1 MAEAAILAAL
11 QLLGQAL
18 ATEIVRLASS
28 HASEIAPTISDLE
41 TKMNNITMEL
51 RVMHSLLDQI
61 DTHDQRNKTMATW
74 LIEVQKTADQIKDI
88 GDEFIHLVGN
98 QKFGKRFYLKSLFK
112 EPKSL
117 IALKQIATQL
127 ETAEKSLKLL
137 GELKERWV
145 SITSAEPG
153 SSTNNTNQRP
163 VQETVTPYL
172 IDEPDIVGIDENREK
187 LTNLI
192 NSKEPHLSLISVW
205 GMGGIGKTTLVT
217 SVFDREKEN
226 FSCHAWIRIGQAY
239 KPDGVIRNII
249 SEICANGQSNQIKTD
264 HMNLRGLKET
274 LRRLLQQKKYLIVLD
289 DVWDQNSYQRICDVF
304 ADVQQGSRIII
315 TTRNAD
321 VASLARE
328 TNRLELTPLP
338 DKESWKIFS
347 NKAFQ
352 FEQKHVC
359 PTPLEELAKQIVSK
373 CNGLPLAL
381 VCLGS
386 LLCGKTES
394 EWKRIYDQLP
404 WELENNTTLHR
415 LKNVLNHS
423 FNYFPKHLK
432 QCFLYCCMFPEN
444 YLFARKKLIRLW
456 IAEGFVEQIGGST
469 LEETA
474 EGYLSEL
481 INHSML
487 RVIKKNYSGR
497 VKRCQMHDTFRMLA
511 TSLCMKDN
519 FCLLYEGEF
528 INRNAH
534 VRRLSVIKFDNN
546 IGYQVPLQQLRTLMT
561 FDLSMLNSPLLTKD
575 IVQFTYLTVL
585 SLENLSIE
593 SVHHNIGNLFNLH
606 YLGLRNTKVKFLPDS
621 IEKLHDLQTLDIMES
636 EICKL
641 PDGIVHLK
649 KLRHLYAEVLID
661 STFKSFP
668 SRSGIYVPK
677 GLFYLKDLQTLK
689 AVDSNSMVAEE
700 LGNLTQLRSLRIWNV
715 KENESTGLCT
725 SLSKMSSLSKLA
737 INASNENE
745 LLQLENLNLPQIQKL
760 ILNAQLKENM
770 LDQSPL
776 FQTSGKGIHELWLG
790 WSQLQND
797 PLPSLSHLKNLTF
810 LALRKA
816 YEGQRLTFKAG
827 WFPKLKIL
835 VLRDMPKLIQV
846 EIEQGTMVSLEQIT
860 FQELNQLVKLP
871 NGSQHLMNLKRMICK
886 DTCFEE
892 FKNKGTHKICHF
904 NCQVV

>member
-1 MAEAAILAAL
+1 MAEAAVLAAL
-11 QLLGQAL
+11 ELLGEAL

-41 TKMNNITMEL
+41 TRMNNIKMEL
-51 RVMHSLLDQI
+51 RVMQSLLDQMDI
-61 DTHDQRNKTMATW
+61 NDQSNKTMVAW
-74 LIEVQKTADQIKDI
+74 LVEVQNAADRIKDI

-117 IALKQIATQL
+117 IALKQIASRL

-145 SITSAEPG
+145 SITSTEPG
-153 SSTNNTNQRP
+153 SSTNNANQLP
-163 VQETVTPYL
+163 VQEPVTANL
-172 IDEPDIVGIDENREK
+172 TDEPEIVGIDKNRAK

-192 NSKEPHLSLISVW
+192 NFKEPHLSLISVW

-217 SVFDREKEN
+217 SVFDREKEH
-226 FSCHAWIRIGQAY
+226 FRCHAWIRIGQAY
-239 KPDGVIRNII
+239 KPDGVIRNLI
-249 SEICANGQSNQIKTD
+249 SEICSNGQSNQIKTD
-264 HMNLRGLKET
+264 HMDLRGSKET
-274 LRRLLQQKKYLIVLD
+274 LRGLLQQKKYLIVLD
-289 DVWDQNSYQRICDVF
+289 DAWDQNSYQRICDVF
-304 ADVQQGSRIII
+304 ADGQLGSRIII

-338 DKESWKIFS
+338 VKESWKIFS

-352 FEQKHVC
+352 FEQNHVC
-359 PTPLEELAKQIVSK
+359 PPTLVKLAIQIVSK

-386 LLCGKTES
+386 LMCGKTES
-394 EWKRIYDQLP
+394 EWKRVHDQLP
-404 WELENNTTLHR
+404 WELENNTTLLR
-415 LKNVLNHS
+415 LKNVLNIS
-423 FNYFPKHLK
+423 FNYLPKHLK
-432 QCFLYCCMFPEN
+432 QCFLYCCMFPED

-497 VKRCQMHDTFRMLA
+497 VKRCQIHGTLRMLA
-511 TSLCMKDN
+511 TYLCMKDN
-519 FCLLYEGEF
+519 FCLLFEGEF
-528 INRNAH
+528 INRDAH
-534 VRRLSVIKFDNN
+534 VRRLSVIKSGNN
-546 IGYQVPLQQLRTLMT
+546 IGYQVSLQQLRTLMT
-561 FDLSMLNSPLLTKD
+561 FDISMLDSPLLTKD
-575 IVQFTYLTVL
+575 MLKLTYLTVL
-585 SLENLSIE
+585 SLENLSID
-593 SVHHNIGNLFNLH
+593 SVPHNIGNLFNLH
-606 YLGLRNTKVKFLPDS
+606 YLGLRNTKVKLLPDS
-621 IEKLHDLQTLDIMES
+621 IEKLHDLQTLDLMES

-641 PDGIVHLK
+641 PDGIVKLK

-689 AVDSNSMVAEE
+689 AVASNSMVAEE
-700 LGNLTQLRSLRIWNV
+700 LGNLTQLRSIRIWNV
-715 KENESTGLCT
+715 KENESTRLCR
-725 SLSKMSSLSKLA
+725 SLSRMSSLSQLS

-770 LDQSPL
+770 LESPL

-797 PLPSLSHLKNLTF
+797 PLPTLYHLKKLTF
-810 LALRKA
+810 LALQKA
-816 YEGQRLTFKAG
+816 YQGRRLIFKTG

-835 VLRDMPKLIQV
+835 VLRHMPNLIQV
-846 EIEQGTMVSLEQIT
+846 EMEQGTLLNLEKIS
-860 FQELNQLVKLP
+860 FQELNQRVEFPK
-871 NGSQHLMNLKRMICK
+871 GIQHLMNLKWMICR
-886 DTCFEE
+886 DVYFEGL
-892 FKNKGTHKICHF
+892 KNKGIYKIYHF